1 MNPDYVL
8 FAFFISLCGFLYSL
22 FVRAKEGIL
31 DASGIVLFISFFLG
45 LIAPWRVTILEPT
58 SVHVT
63 KGQNAVMV
71 EAIVDGE
78 HILKINKDIVF
89 YNNVKK
95 PQYKI
100 VYKIIKTPFYFPESE
115 NFELVEKP

>member
-8 FAFFISLCGFLYSL
+8 FAFFISLCGLLHPL

-31 DASGIVLFISFFLG
+31 YASGIVLFISFFLG
-45 LIAPWRVTILEPT
+45 LAAPWRVTILEPT

-71 EAIVDGE
+71 EAIVDGQF
-78 HILKINKDIVF
+78 IYKINKDIVF
-89 YNNVKK
+89 YHNVEK

-100 VYKIIKTPFYFPESE
+100 VYKIVKTPFYFPDSE
-115 NFELVEKP
+115 NLELVEKP